1 MKYTDILIENERM
14 GKELKG
20 PPFRITI
27 LSNIIVH
34 QLRDILEF
42 QLRSKGINA
51 HVAFGNYDN
60 IAQEAGKMD
69 GDVNAVIVF
78 WELVNFTEGLEYRAD
93 LLSDR
98 EQEEIRSGMSSGIEL
113 ALDGLRNKSLV
124 LFNKFSTQAFSN
136 RKLDTDTLE
145 KLAAELNNRLYA
157 RNQSNL
163 RIVDTDKI
171 LSLLG
176 IQAGIDFRNYN
187 SSKALY
193 TVDFQREYASRI
205 SDMILPLA
213 GKMKKALVFD
223 CDNTLWSGILGED
236 GIDGISM
243 DGNSHT
249 GKAFAAVQSMAVK
262 LAREGVI
269 IGLCSKNN
277 AADVDEVLRTHRHM
291 ILKDD
296 HITVKKVNW
305 TDKATNLRQMA
316 AELNIGLDSIVFV
329 EDSEFE
335 IGLVNKELPEVETFR
350 VNNKIHLYPVEFSGL
365 MNRFYRLS
373 RSREDLDKNR
383 QYKQQAEREAMK
395 SSFSSIRDYLASLQI
410 EVDFLKNDAAQV
422 PRMAQ
427 MTQKTNQF
435 NLTTR
440 RYSEAEIEGIL
451 KSGRDDIYAL
461 SVKDRFGDSGITGL
475 AIVRNGDGMSFIDS
489 FLLSCRIIG
498 RGIEDEFL
506 KTIVDDAR
514 SGVITAEFLPTAKN
528 SQVSEFYDKFG
539 FEAKTISGGGK
550 KYKLSREKFRKQD
563 TSHIK
568 VLNGRET

>member
-1 MKYTDILIENERM
+1 M
-14 GKELKG
+14 
-20 PPFRITI
+20 
-27 LSNIIVH
+27 
-34 QLRDILEF
+34 
-42 QLRSKGINA
+42 
-51 HVAFGNYDN
+51 
-60 IAQEAGKMD
+60 
-69 GDVNAVIVF
+69 
-78 WELVNFTEGLEYRAD
+78 
-93 LLSDR
+93 
-98 EQEEIRSGMSSGIEL
+98 
-113 ALDGLRNKSLV
+113 
-124 LFNKFSTQAFSN
+124 
-136 RKLDTDTLE
+136 
-145 KLAAELNNRLYA
+145 
-157 RNQSNL
+157 
-163 RIVDTDKI
+163 
-171 LSLLG
+171 
-176 IQAGIDFRNYN
+176 
-187 SSKALY
+187 
-193 TVDFQREYASRI
+193 
-205 SDMILPLA
+205 
-213 GKMKKALVFD
+213 
-223 CDNTLWSGILGED
+223 
-236 GIDGISM
+236 
-243 DGNSHT
+243 
-249 GKAFAAVQSMAVK
+249 
-262 LAREGVI
+262 
-269 IGLCSKNN
+269 
-277 AADVDEVLRTHRHM
+277 
-291 ILKDD
+291 
-296 HITVKKVNW
+296 
-305 TDKATNLRQMA
+305 
-316 AELNIGLDSIVFV
+316 
-329 EDSEFE
+329 
-335 IGLVNKELPEVETFR
+335 ETFR